1 MNHFIVTRQHMALSG
16 RMEQNFIPLSRTT
29 LKSMGFHTSI
39 GGMLDMRPLQISPE
53 TAVKLSEKLGVPL
66 EHLMHM
72 PQHILLQK
80 IAELG
85 KEHPGEDQADK
96 KDDQ

>member
-1 MNHFIVTRQHMALSG
+1 
-16 RMEQNFIPLSRTT
+16 
-29 LKSMGFHTSI
+29 
-39 GGMLDMRPLQISPE
+39 MRPLQISPE
-53 TAVKLSEKLGVPL
+53 TAVKLSQKLGVPL

-85 KEHPGEDQADK
+85 REQPDKDQADK
-96 KDDQ
+96 KEEQ